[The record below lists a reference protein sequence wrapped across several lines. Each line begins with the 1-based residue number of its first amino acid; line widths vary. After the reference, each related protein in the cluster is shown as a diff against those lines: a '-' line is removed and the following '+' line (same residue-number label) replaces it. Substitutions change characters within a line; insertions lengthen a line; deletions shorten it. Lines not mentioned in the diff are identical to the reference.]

1 MPDAQLRTSSTCESW
16 VVLPISMASAVV
28 SNVGCCSSDSD
39 EHVAVTVVVEKRSLR
54 GIHRCEELRDKGSKP
69 VYVSVKTVM
78 SKMSV
83 IVVRREREVDRRL
96 RRFID
101 FAHTPV
107 VFAIGVAHEIMRCAL
122 YL

>member
-1 MPDAQLRTSSTCESW
+1 MRDAQLRKCESW

-28 SNVGCCSSDSD
+28 SNVGCCSSD
-39 EHVAVTVVVEKRSLR
+39 EHLAVVVEKRSLR
-54 GIHRCEELRDKGSKP
+54 GMHRCEELRDKGSKP

-83 IVVRREREVDRRL
+83 IVVRRKREVDRRL